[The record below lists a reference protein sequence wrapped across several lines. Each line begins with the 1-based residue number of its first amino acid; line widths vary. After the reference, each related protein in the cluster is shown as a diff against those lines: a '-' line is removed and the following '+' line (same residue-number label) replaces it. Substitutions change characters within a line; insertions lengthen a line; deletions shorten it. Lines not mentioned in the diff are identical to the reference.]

1 MNIKH
6 DSITNIKKCEEH
18 FSNQDGVQV
27 KYVCTSELTRSNVP
41 MDIFYRETPH
51 PEFGN
56 KYFGIYY
63 DRLRESTMIT
73 NADDIENA
81 DFAMVN
87 VDDEWHYSSYRHD
100 FKQFTDKEGN
110 KKSIDGGRS
119 YARGWGYDFFKVKD
133 GNFVPNQ

>member
-6 DSITNIKKCEEH
+6 DPITDTQKIVEH
-18 FSNQDGVQV
+18 FSKKDGVPI

-41 MDIFYRETPH
+41 MDIFYRDTPH

-56 KYFGIYY
+56 KYFGIFY
-63 DRLRESTMIT
+63 DALRESTMIT

-100 FKQFTDKEGN
+100 YKQFTDKEGN
-110 KKSIDGGRS
+110 RKAIDGGRA
-119 YARGWGYDFFKVKD
+119 YARGWGYEFFKVKNGD
-133 GNFVPNQ
+133 IVPDQ